1 MAPYPLVPS
10 QTKKSQMYVV
20 TEKYI
25 CKEKCLSTHYECD
38 GRSGSCICN
47 HALLY
52 NGKNCEHSNIF
63 VSITFASLCFFSL
76 AVVFVAL
83 KTLYFKWNCPKKK
96 DWVSV
101 RSSLFASVAGAACF
115 TLCTSVF
122 FRSLNIG
129 NQKWKWVDS
138 VCISVAGL
146 STVLCCLNVCLMWIE
161 LSLSVGGTSPRNFQK
176 SKFVLIVI
184 GLSFTIL
191 LALSYDMDVATKNK
205 NGLFFVGIVS
215 ASILIGLLQKGSAR
229 IIFSLESASRAYLQ
243 STPISYHR
251 TAPSSKRKSAW
262 ENDKTSERVSPL
274 TAHLTRVIHVIPPRK
289 PKSNTFSHGRGQS
302 YIERDVFVPF
312 HERMIEQ
319 IQRTKTYA
327 RLLSLSVAFN
337 FLSRLCFHSLLST
350 SWTFN
355 IYMWCFND
363 Q

>member
-1 MAPYPLVPS
+1 
-10 QTKKSQMYVV
+10 MYVV

-191 LALSYDMDVATKNK
+191 LALSYD
-205 NGLFFVGIVS
+205 S
-215 ASILIGLLQKGSAR
+215 LLQKGSAR

-262 ENDKTSERVSPL
+262 ENDKTSERVSPS